1 MKSKLFKHMSLP
13 EMYNLDVGDG
23 NKIYIE
29 ASGKKEGIPA
39 IFIHGGPG
47 GHSRSEHHCLFN
59 PNIFRSII
67 FDQRGCGK
75 STPYRSL
82 AQNNTESLV
91 EDIEKIRDF

>member
-1 MKSKLFKHMSLP
+1 M
-13 EMYNLDVGDG
+13 E
-23 NKIYIE
+23 
-29 ASGKKEGIPA
+29 KEGIPA

-91 EDIEKIRDF
+91 EDIEKIRDFLKIKKIYYCWWLMGIHISIKICY